1 MHIAGQKKENTKNV
15 KKFHKPSIQKKEEK
29 KEGHFCKNENDSKNI
44 KNQNKPKQNTIFIK
58 TKHNEKRRNY
68 KY

>member
-44 KNQNKPKQNTIFIK
+44 KKSKQAKTKYHFHQNKA
-58 TKHNEKRRNY
+58 
-68 KY
+68 